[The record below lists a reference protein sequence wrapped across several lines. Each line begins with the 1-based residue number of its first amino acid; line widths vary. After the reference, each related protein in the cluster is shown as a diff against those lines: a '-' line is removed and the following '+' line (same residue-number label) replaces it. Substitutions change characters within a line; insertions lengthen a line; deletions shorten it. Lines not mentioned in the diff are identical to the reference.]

1 MIVGLVAHNHE
12 AVRRLTISCRVAFML
27 YYLFNPESNLT
38 VRAIKTKKET
48 KTMPLKLDYYYGNEA
63 ELLFPLV
70 NFIPACN
77 E

>member
-1 MIVGLVAHNHE
+1 
-12 AVRRLTISCRVAFML
+12 ML